1 MGPGRYRR
9 VRYLHGPCGVSPP
22 NSRRYDAGAAHDVH
36 SRPPGICLEGCPPPR
51 APSVAALRACSQR
64 RVSLESGVGLCRNT
78 GAPMGVLHPRVLP
91 PATSSPRDW
100 VLAMSIFVPLHLHLA
115 HRPHRTAPHHHHAT
129 PGRTLL
135 PVTHVPD
142 TPHTK
147 PGAAPDG
154 VIEARR
160 LRATTNASFSR
171 HGRRWSP
178 PATPPT
184 VGPRRCCAPRL
195 ARPPT
200 GFHGRLTA
208 PWGHE
213 RMMASLRVC
222 LATADAAKGL
232 CASGGPRGRR
242 ALRPCGLG
250 GSRRRGPKAWNHH
263 LDLVTGTRSLLGLD
277 RGWD

>member
-9 VRYLHGPCGVSPP
+9 VRYLHVPCGVSPP

-64 RVSLESGVGLCRNT
+64 RVSLESGVGPRRNT

-91 PATSSPRDW
+91 PATPSPRDW

-115 HRPHRTAPHHHHAT
+115 HLAHRTAPHHHHAT
-129 PGRTLL
+129 PDGTLL
-135 PVTHVPD
+135 PVTRILD

-154 VIEARR
+154 LIEAGR
-160 LRATTNASFSR
+160 LRATINASFSR
-171 HGRRWSP
+171 LGHRWSP

-195 ARPPT
+195 ACPPT
-200 GFHGRLTA
+200 GFHGSPLPVHHCHCSAVRRDTLPDPLADSLHTSGVGRHTHG
-208 PWGHE
+208 WGCPYSSGE
-213 RMMASLRVC
+213 TQTETC
-222 LATADAAKGL
+222 TKGQ
-232 CASGGPRGRR
+232 
-242 ALRPCGLG
+242 
-250 GSRRRGPKAWNHH
+250 
-263 LDLVTGTRSLLGLD
+263 
-277 RGWD
+277 

>member
-1 MGPGRYRR
+1 MCILVHQGYVSRDVLHPGRH
-9 VRYLHGPCGVSPP
+9 LLQ
-22 NSRRYDAGAAHDVH
+22 H
-36 SRPPGICLEGCPPPR
+36 SGH
-51 APSVAALRACSQR
+51 VANGGYPLGG
-64 RVSLESGVGLCRNT
+64 GVGLCRNI

-91 PATSSPRDW
+91 PATPSPRDW

-115 HRPHRTAPHHHHAT
+115 HLAHRTAPHHHHAT
-129 PGRTLL
+129 PDGTLL
-135 PVTHVPD
+135 PVTRILD

-213 RMMASLRVC
+213 RMI
-222 LATADAAKGL
+222 
-232 CASGGPRGRR
+232 
-242 ALRPCGLG
+242 CG
-250 GSRRRGPKAWNHH
+250 
-263 LDLVTGTRSLLGLD
+263 
-277 RGWD
+277 